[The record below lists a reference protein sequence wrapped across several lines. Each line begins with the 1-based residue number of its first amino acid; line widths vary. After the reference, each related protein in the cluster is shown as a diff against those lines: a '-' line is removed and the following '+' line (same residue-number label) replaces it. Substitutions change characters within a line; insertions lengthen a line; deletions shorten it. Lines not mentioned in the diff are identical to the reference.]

1 MFGRSRSL
9 SLRGFSVSLLVDPFR
24 LDFAVVLVNLLLSD
38 SVLMI
43 FVHCT
48 VLKLEFGKISV

>member
-24 LDFAVVLVNLLLSD
+24 LDFAVG
-38 SVLMI
+38 
-43 FVHCT
+43 FG
-48 VLKLEFGKISV
+48 EFTCF